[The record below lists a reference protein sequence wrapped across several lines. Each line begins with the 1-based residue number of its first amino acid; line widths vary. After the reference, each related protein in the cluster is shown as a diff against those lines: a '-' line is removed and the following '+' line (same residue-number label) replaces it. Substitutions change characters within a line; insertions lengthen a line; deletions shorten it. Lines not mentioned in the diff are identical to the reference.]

1 MSRLLIDSNNGRL
14 GNQLFPLM
22 AGISLYFQDYG
33 KYKPKILFKNEGFR
47 ISEEFLESIHPD
59 LFDLVS
65 FNNNEF
71 QQVWENETSNSNLIN
86 INSYWDL
93 SNKTIALNNSVLLRG
108 FLQEKRLVNERA
120 CQKVLY
126 CKKEI
131 IDTLISRLGEDI
143 KDSVCLHVRRGDYL
157 TEQNLKLYISLTK
170 SWIRDV
176 ILTYYPGRRIIC
188 ISDDINWCKENL
200 IFDQDEILID
210 FFENSTLSLDFW
222 LQTVTFGNI
231 CSCSTFSLSG
241 AMLNP
246 NLNAVIPT
254 PYYRNTGWEKSY
266 GSDMITPNWMIKH
279 SID

>member
-1 MSRLLIDSNNGRL
+1 MSRLLIDSTNGRL

-22 AGISLYFQDYG
+22 AGISHYFQDYG

-65 FNNNEF
+65 FDSNEF
-71 QQVWENETSNSNLIN
+71 QLVWENEVSNSNLIN
-86 INSYWDL
+86 IDSYRDL
-93 SNKTIALNNSVLLRG
+93 SNKTIALNNSVIFRG
-108 FLQEKRLVNERA
+108 YLQEKQLINERS

-131 IDTLISRLGEDI
+131 TDELISRLGEDI

-157 TEQNLKLYISLTK
+157 TEKNLKLYISLTK

-200 IFDQDEILID
+200 IFDQDKILID

-222 LQTVTFGNI
+222 LQTLTFGNI
-231 CSCSTFSLSG
+231 CSCSTFSLTG

-254 PYYRNTGWEKSY
+254 PYYRDTDLEKGY
-266 GSDMITPNWMIKH
+266 GSNMIIPDWMIKY